1 MDAIFGVIRL
11 PIDALAV
18 LAALMLSYRLREAQ
32 VDLVPGIQLLEP
44 ASTLPDIAY
53 YLSTF
58 IVPGIFLYIVL
69 SAFNGLYTLRSTL
82 SAWVEV
88 GRILL
93 TVAFWFTVI
102 IAWYFLVLKQLFFS
116 RVLLVH
122 SAVFVT
128 MFVILGR
135 AALQMF
141 QRSLLRS
148 GYGRIVTASIGS
160 AALAQIAHE
169 TLMYDEHYTYVG
181 HLKDTASLDALAHKQ
196 PIDLILQ
203 TDPQPK
209 SDDTIRL
216 IEYCRSHH
224 IGYGFLPPVL
234 ADVPHQL
241 RIDRLGLMPL
251 MRFQPT
257 PLDGWGS
264 VFKRLFDIT
273 VSGFFLILLSPLL
286 LVIAIIVVLDSGWPV
301 FYVSKRVGQ
310 HGRRMVPTL
319 KFRSMVKHADI
330 MKSELITQ
338 NHRTDGPL
346 FKIRNDPRV
355 TRAGAVLRRW
365 SLDELP
371 QLFNVLFGQMSLVGP
386 RPHLPDEVELYK
398 PEERRVFAVKP
409 GITGLAQV
417 SGRSDLP
424 FKEEVRLDLQYIEEW
439 SMRMDVWILWRT
451 LMVVIS
457 RKGAD

>member
-1 MDAIFGVIRL
+1 
-11 PIDALAV
+11 
-18 LAALMLSYRLREAQ
+18 
-32 VDLVPGIQLLEP
+32 
-44 ASTLPDIAY
+44 
-53 YLSTF
+53 
-58 IVPGIFLYIVL
+58 
-69 SAFNGLYTLRSTL
+69 
-82 SAWVEV
+82 
-88 GRILL
+88 
-93 TVAFWFTVI
+93 
-102 IAWYFLVLKQLFFS
+102 
-116 RVLLVH
+116 
-122 SAVFVT
+122 
-128 MFVILGR
+128 
-135 AALQMF
+135 
-141 QRSLLRS
+141 
-148 GYGRIVTASIGS
+148 
-160 AALAQIAHE
+160 
-169 TLMYDEHYTYVG
+169 
-181 HLKDTASLDALAHKQ
+181 
-196 PIDLILQ
+196 
-203 TDPQPK
+203 
-209 SDDTIRL
+209 
-216 IEYCRSHH
+216 
-224 IGYGFLPPVL
+224 
-234 ADVPHQL
+234 
-241 RIDRLGLMPL
+241 
-251 MRFQPT
+251 
-257 PLDGWGS
+257 
-264 VFKRLFDIT
+264 LFDIT